1 MNNSQQSLF
10 FLAIREATY
19 SEIDCLNDLFKC
31 VESPVEYWS
40 LMQPEHLRQIIRNA
54 EQRLL
59 KICLQCM
66 TERFDGLASIDSE
79 FSSSELKPSFYM
91 MSKVKQFID
100 GDIDVIGKEV
110 GQYEYS
116 YQLFI
121 NSRQKYENC
130 LIQLDGAQTNLV
142 NIAVSSTTSANNMN
156 NFATLNLAQQDFEKR
171 HRQLRQQFAEI
182 LQKTATYLDGMQ
194 ERTFQAISRYIDRLE
209 SHQFWV

>member
-10 FLAIREATY
+10 FLAIGEATY
-19 SEIDCLNDLFKC
+19 AEIDCLNDLFQC

-40 LMQPEHLRQIIRNA
+40 LMQPDHLRQIIHNA

-79 FSSSELKPSFYM
+79 FNSSKLKPSFYM

-100 GDIDVIGKEV
+100 GDIDVIGREV

-116 YQLFI
+116 YQLFV
-121 NSRQKYENC
+121 NSRQKYESY
-130 LIQLDGAQTNLV
+130 LIQLNIDQTNLASMVVFPVTSV
-142 NIAVSSTTSANNMN
+142 NSMN
-156 NFATLNLAQQDFEKR
+156 SFTTLNLAQQDFEKR
-171 HRQLRQQFAEI
+171 NRQLRQHFAEI